1 MARIGIVFGLV
12 LFGLTI
18 VGLSVTTQKSYTQFV
33 PMMFGIPLLFC
44 GVVSLNP
51 HRRGDAVFA
60 AMILAGVGMA
70 IGLVR
75 TIVLAVP
82 WLTGGE
88 VNELSLELVAGM
100 TAVCCLFVIIAERW
114 RRRRKAE
121 KVRVEKARRQAA
133 AQPSS
138 PLAVNPAI
146 VDPVTPAPSDSE
158 NPYQT
163 PAMLNETSRTPTPTI
178 DDPTK

>member
-18 VGLSVTTQKSYTQFV
+18 AALSVTTQKSYTQFV

-44 GVVSLNP
+44 GVVALNP

-60 AMILAGVGMA
+60 ALILALVGMVIA
-70 IGLVR
+70 VIR
-75 TIVLAVP
+75 TIVLAVS
-82 WLTGGE
+82 WFRGGE
-88 VNELSLELVAGM
+88 VNLLSLQLVASM
-100 TAVCCLFVIIAERW
+100 SVVCCIFVVTAAFW

-121 KVRVEKARRQAA
+121 EERVEKARQQSATLLNN
-133 AQPSS
+133 
-138 PLAVNPAI
+138 PLAVNLPVAE
-146 VDPVTPAPSDSE
+146 PVTPAQGDSE

-163 PAMLNETSRTPTPTI
+163 PAILSKPTSTPPT
-178 DDPTK
+178 DDSAK